1 MPKSYSGDLRER
13 VIEVVEA
20 EGASRREAAERFDI
34 SVSSAI
40 KWLQRW
46 RENRSAAPKPR
57 GGSVSPLEAHA
68 ERILALVAERPDL
81 TLKEALVELLKR
93 RIRTSKS
100 ALSRFF
106 TLQPCKTPPPSP
118 ATSGAHIREWRQRRR
133 MTQLGLALDAEISA
147 RHLSFLETGKAQPS
161 REMVLH
167 LCERLD
173 VPLRERNILLIAA
186 GYAPVF
192 AQRRLDDPA
201 LKPALTAVE
210 QLLGGHDPY
219 PALAIDRAWTM
230 VSANR
235 AVASLLAGLPASLLK
250 PPLNVLRLSLHPEGL
265 APRIAN
271 LPEWRA
277 HLLHRLRHQ
286 IEVTADPGLETLMKE
301 LRGYPTPI
309 SRAPAAPDKFG
320 GVVVPLQLVTE
331 AGKLSFLSTTTV
343 FGTPVDVTVSELAIE
358 SFFPADDATVRA
370 LQKIVPR

>member
-1 MPKSYSGDLRER
+1 MQDT
-13 VIEVVEA
+13 
-20 EGASRREAAERFDI
+20 AS
-34 SVSSAI
+34 
-40 KWLQRW
+40 Q
-46 RENRSAAPKPR
+46 PR
-57 GGSVSPLEAHA
+57 DVGH
-68 ERILALVAERPDL
+68 
-81 TLKEALVELLKR
+81 
-93 RIRTSKS
+93 
-100 ALSRFF
+100 
-106 TLQPCKTPPPSP
+106 
-118 ATSGAHIREWRQRRR
+118 HIREWRQRRR

-173 VPLRERNILLIAA
+173 VPLRERNTLLIAA

-201 LKPALTAVE
+201 LTPALAAVG
-210 QLLGGHDPY
+210 QVLGGHEPY

-230 VSANR
+230 VRANR

-277 HLLHRLRHQ
+277 HLLDRLRHQ
-286 IEVTADPGLETLMKE
+286 IEITADPGLETLMKE

-358 SFFPADDATVRA
+358 SFFPTDDATARA
-370 LQKIVPR
+370 LQTIVPR